1 MKKYT
6 FGILIG
12 LCVGSVFAASNFFT
26 DRWTILGTGSLRNTA
41 VAWIDSAYDFFITD
55 SASYN
60 AFSVDSTSG
69 EVTIYNGDLQLGSDG
84 TAPDTSSGGYYGVK
98 VPFTNGTGITL
109 SQGMIV
115 CASTGTGAARAAVV
129 TATTTVVGVAEGTI
143 TAGSVG
149 YMTVSGYALV
159 LATGTVIEGDVIV
172 TTNVAGGSAVYGY
185 GGGTATP
192 TTGTDVGVAMSRR
205 VSGTEGAGLVLIRL
219 R

>member
-6 FGILIG
+6 FGVLIG

-55 SASYN
+55 SASYT

-84 TAPDTSSGGYYGVK
+84 TAPDTSSGGYYGIK
-98 VPFTNGTGITL
+98 VPFTNASGQALT
-109 SQGMIV
+109 QGHIIV
-115 CASTGTGAARAAVV
+115 VNSTGTGTGKIVGV
-129 TATTTVVGVAEGTI
+129 TSTTTILGVCEGTVA
-143 TAGSVG
+143 AGAVG
-149 YMTVSGYALV
+149 YATVAGYALV
-159 LATGTVIEGDVIV
+159 LTTGTVLPGDVIV
-172 TTNVAGGSAVYGY
+172 SSNPFGAGAVLGY
-185 GGGTATP
+185 GGADATP
-192 TTGTDVGVAMSRR
+192 DSGADVGVAMSA
-205 VSGTEGAGLVLIRL
+205 GTAAGGLTLIRV